1 MCSESLTCL
10 LEPNKNEI
18 WSFLN
23 IMKIRTGFYVVE
35 GWDAIEILIICTLAL
50 YMLEYILTNMLI
62 MILRENLKR
71 MWSDSENSLHQIV
84 RA

>member
-1 MCSESLTCL
+1 MCSESLICL

-23 IMKIRTGFYVVE
+23 IMKIRTGFYAVE
-35 GWDAIEILIICTLAL
+35 GWDAIEILIIYTLAL

-62 MILRENLKR
+62 MILRENL
-71 MWSDSENSLHQIV
+71 
-84 RA
+84 